1 VDRLAVLAFIFPKLD
16 LDSLLR
22 QVEHEATESILVPHP
37 LLSPGSG
44 ACRATT
50 ILGSSCDDV
59 VFFSPSPYAESVAF
73 VLLLVSSAAAR
84 LSLFFSFSVQLYFSF
99 SNSVSP
105 ESVPS
110 APDSRGARVALVTSP
125 RQADPSL
132 SLLGHVLS
140 V

>member
-16 LDSLLR
+16 LDSSLR
-22 QVEHEATESILVPHP
+22 QVKHEATELILVPHP

-44 ACRATT
+44 VCRAAT
-50 ILGSSCDDV
+50 IPGSSCDDV
-59 VFFSPSPYAESVAF
+59 VFFSLSPYAESVAF
-73 VLLLVSSAAAR
+73 VLLLVSSAAAW

-105 ESVPS
+105 ESVSS